1 MKFSIIAAIS
11 AIVLAGASDAAS
23 LKVWNLQDT
32 KGDCGIFP
40 ISKYDV
46 CYTISEFYLPR
57 SASFNNADPNTEK
70 LSLTFFETGNCGGKY
85 AKVAGSWKT
94 SLWYSWY
101 KLGNVNGIAGSVMLQ
116 KGGSSGEGTINQ
128 YKPAEIAKFSRC

>member
-11 AIVLAGASDAAS
+11 AIVLTGTSDAAS
-23 LKVWNLQDT
+23 LKIWNLQDT
-32 KGDCGIFP
+32 KGDCSTFQ

-57 SASFNNADPNTEK
+57 SASINNADPNTEK

-85 AKVAGSWKT
+85 FKAAGSWKT
-94 SLWYSWY
+94 TLWYSWG
-101 KLGNVNGIAGSVMLQ
+101 KLQGVNGIAGSVMLQ
-116 KGGSSGEGTINQ
+116 KGGAGDEGTINQ
-128 YKPAEIAKFSRC
+128 YKPAEFAKFSRC

>member
-1 MKFSIIAAIS
+1 MKFSIIAAVS

-23 LKVWNLQDT
+23 LKVYNLQDH
-32 KGDCGIFP
+32 KGDCGTFLIN
-40 ISKYDV
+40 KYDV

-57 SASFNNADPNTEK
+57 STSFYNADPNTEK

-85 AKVAGSWKT
+85 FKVAGSWKT
-94 SLWYSWY
+94 SLWYLWGN
-101 KLGNVNGIAGSVMLQ
+101 LGSVNGIAGSVMLQ
-116 KGGSSGEGTINQ
+116 KGGSGGGGTISQ

>member
-1 MKFSIIAAIS
+1 MKISIVAAIS

-23 LKVWNLQDT
+23 LKIWNLQDT
-32 KGDCGIFP
+32 KGDCSTLP
-40 ISKYDV
+40 LSKYDV

-57 SASFNNADPNTEK
+57 SASLYNADPHTDK

-85 AKVAGSWKT
+85 TQFGGAFKT

-116 KGGSSGEGTINQ
+116 KGGSNTEGTINQ
-128 YKPAEIAKFSRC
+128 YKPAEFAKFTKC